1 MQNAVLSERKMPHI
15 LISQKSGYSV
25 IDGLGPLTDVYRM
38 KAGAT
43 TTINR
48 VPANATM
55 KKYNDKGTNSGSTS
69 SSLGS
74 IVSLVNTLR
83 GPYSSTNP
91 AKGQQ
96 LKQEHLSISPL

>member
-1 MQNAVLSERKMPHI
+1 MPHI

-74 IVSLVNTLR
+74 IVSLVNSYADPILQRTRLRDIFTLLM
-83 GPYSSTNP
+83 
-91 AKGQQ
+91 Q
-96 LKQEHLSISPL
+96 